1 MILVHHAMSTKPLNF
16 SDSFCCGATWLRAD
30 FHLHTRADKEFQYSG
45 DSGAFAEAYA
55 GGLAAAGIRVGVITN
70 HNKFD
75 LDEFKALR
83 REARKQGVFLLPGVE
98 LSVNDGA
105 NGVHT
110 LVIFSER
117 WIEEGNYIAQFLNV
131 AFTGK
136 LPADYERENGR
147 SNDSILET
155 LAKLEKFERDYFVI
169 FAHVEQG
176 SGLWAELDG
185 GRIGDLGRN
194 ELFRQ
199 RVLGFQKVRTQD
211 KADAKCQVKV
221 KQWLD
226 DWYPAEVEGSDCK
239 AIEQIGKGERRFLKL
254 GDLSFEAVQYALLD
268 HANRV
273 AEKPPVAKH
282 SHVRSISFEGG
293 VLNGREVC
301 FASGLNTLIGIRGS
315 GKSSIIECLRYALD
329 IPFGEKSADREYKQG
344 LVSHT
349 LGSGGK
355 IVVRAVDLHGQDYE
369 IRRILG
375 DPPDVFF
382 GGTRTP
388 GVSIRET
395 VLRRPLYF
403 GQKDLSNTGEG
414 FEHDLVEK
422 LVGEKLDG
430 IRRRIAEQKGRVAEV
445 VRRLVKLSNVAEQ
458 QREYLQK
465 KQDAEF
471 RLKVFREHGV
481 EEKLQRQLDF
491 AADAR
496 RIREAVERAIA
507 FLDGARGVIDGHED
521 ELANVQRHRSAQNE
535 AFFAEFFAIFAAFPA
550 MLAGLKEAVRGG
562 QAKLNELQAKAQEFD
577 AVMKGNQEEFAAIE
591 RRLAEEL
598 KQKGQASIRPDEFLQ
613 LQKALEQATQM
624 LAALTKQTETRE
636 KNRQEL
642 LAELGSLNDLWHEEF
657 LAVKGELDKINA
669 RHTSLAIEPRFK
681 GDKDAMLEFAK
692 DVFRG
697 SRIRESTL
705 KNLVD
710 EFADFGAMYRDWA
723 KVKELAGTN
732 PEVFEDYFRKNFET
746 LAQWQPPNRFVIRYR
761 GKELKEHSLGQR
773 ASALMLF
780 VLSQHE
786 NDLVIIDQPEDDL
799 DNQTIY
805 ADVITLIRE
814 MKPQMQFIFA
824 THNAN
829 FPVLGDAEQ
838 VHSCRYGEAG
848 IAVESG
854 GIDNAGIQKEIVDIL
869 EGGEEAFK
877 KRKDIYTLWKPQS

>member
-1 MILVHHAMSTKPLNF
+1 MSTSPPKSGLF
-16 SDSFCCGATWLRAD
+16 RHGATWLRAD

-45 DSGAFAEAYA
+45 DPGAFAEGYA
-55 GGLAAAGIRVGVITN
+55 KGMAAAGIRIGVITN

-75 LDEFKALR
+75 FDEFKALR
-83 REARKQGVFLLPGVE
+83 REARKCGVLLLAGVE

-105 NGVHT
+105 NGVHA
-110 LVIFSER
+110 LVVFSEA
-117 WIEEGNYIAQFLNV
+117 WIEKGNYVGQFQNV
-131 AFTGK
+131 AFQGK

-176 SGLWAELDG
+176 SGLFGELDG

-199 RVLGFQKVRTQD
+199 RTLGFQKVRTHD
-211 KADAKCQVKV
+211 KPDAKCRVKV
-221 KQWLD
+221 KQWLGE
-226 DWYPAEVEGSDCK
+226 WYPAEVEGSDCK
-239 AIEQIGKGERRFLKL
+239 AIEQIGKGQPCFLKL
-254 GDLSFEAVQYALLD
+254 GDLTFEAVQFALLD

-273 AEKPPVAKH
+273 TKGPPAAKH
-282 SHVRSISFEGG
+282 SHIRSIAFEGG
-293 VLNGREVC
+293 ALNGREVC

-315 GKSSIIECLRYALD
+315 GKSSIIECIRYALD

-344 LVSHT
+344 LVAHT

-355 IVVRAVDLHGQDYE
+355 IVLLAVDQHGQGYE

-388 GVSIRET
+388 GVSIRDT

-414 FEHDLVEK
+414 FERDLVEK

-430 IRRRIAEQKGRVAEV
+430 IRRRIGEQKGRVAEA
-445 VRRLVKLSNVAEQ
+445 VRRVVKLSNVAEQ
-458 QREYLQK
+458 QREYQQK
-465 KQDAEF
+465 KQDSEF

-491 AADAR
+491 ATDAR
-496 RIREAVERAIA
+496 RLREAVERASA
-507 FLDGARGVIDGHED
+507 FLDALRGVIDEHED

-535 AFFAEFFAIFAAFPA
+535 AFFAEFFAIFASFHA
-550 MLAGLKEAVRGG
+550 MLSALKDNVQTG
-562 QAKLNELQAKAQEFD
+562 QGKFGELQAKAAEFG
-577 AVMKGNQEEFAAIE
+577 AVTKANQEEFAAIE
-591 RRLAEEL
+591 RKLAEEL
-598 KQKGQASIRPDEFLQ
+598 KQKGQASIRPDEFL
-613 LQKALEQATQM
+613 LLRKTLDQATQM
-624 LAALTKQTETRE
+624 LNALAKQTESRDRH
-636 KNRQEL
+636 RQEL
-642 LAELGSLNDLWHEEF
+642 LAELGGLNDLWHEEY
-657 LAVKGELDKINA
+657 LAVKSELDKINT
-669 RHTSLAIEPRFK
+669 RHTSLAIEADFK
-681 GDKDAMLEFAK
+681 GDKDAMLAFAK
-692 DVFRG
+692 DIFRG
-697 SRIRESTL
+697 SGIHGGTL
-705 KNLVD
+705 DNIVKA
-710 EFADFGAMYRDWA
+710 FADFGAMYRDWP
-723 KVKELAGTN
+723 KVRELAGSR
-732 PEVFEDYFRKNFET
+732 PDVFEDYFRRNFET
-746 LAQWQPPNRFVIRYR
+746 FAQWQPPNRFVIRYR

-780 VLSQHE
+780 VLSQQE
-786 NDLVIIDQPEDDL
+786 NDVVIIDQPEDDL

-838 VHSCRYGEAG
+838 VHSCRYGEQR
-848 IAVESG
+848 ISVESG

-869 EGGEEAFK
+869 EGGEEAFR

>member
-1 MILVHHAMSTKPLNF
+1 MSTSPPDLSNLF
-16 SDSFCCGATWLRAD
+16 RHGAAWLRVD
-30 FHLHTRADKEFQYSG
+30 FHLHTRADKEFQYAG
-45 DSGAFAEAYA
+45 EPGAFAEAYA
-55 GGLAAAGIRVGVITN
+55 KGLVASGIRLGVITN

-83 REARKQGVFLLPGVE
+83 REARKSGVHLLPGVE

-105 NGVHT
+105 KGVHA

-147 SNDSILET
+147 SNDSIPET
-155 LAKLEKFERDYFVI
+155 LAKLEKFERDYFVV
-169 FAHVEQG
+169 FAHVEYD
-176 SGLWAELDG
+176 SGLWKELEG

-199 RVLGFQKVRTQD
+199 RTLGFQKVRTID
-211 KADAKCQVKV
+211 KPDAKCRAKV
-221 KQWLD
+221 KHWLG

-239 AIEQIGKGERRFLKL
+239 AIEEIGKGRPCFLKL
-254 GDLSFEAVQYALLD
+254 GDLGFEAVHYALLD
-268 HANRV
+268 HVNRV
-273 AEKPPVAKH
+273 AAEPPVAKH
-282 SHVRSISFEGG
+282 SHVRSISFAGG
-293 VLNGREVC
+293 ALNGREIC

-355 IVVRAVDLHGQDYE
+355 IVVHAVDQHGQNYE

-382 GGTRTP
+382 DGTRTP

-414 FEHDLVEK
+414 FERDLVEK

-430 IRRRIAEQKGRVAEV
+430 IRRRIAEQKERVAEI
-445 VRRLVKLSNVAEQ
+445 VRRVVKLSNVAEQ
-458 QREYLQK
+458 QREYQQK
-465 KQDAEF
+465 KQDAEH
-471 RLKVFREHGV
+471 RLKVFRDHGV

-491 AADAR
+491 TTDGV
-496 RIREAVERAIA
+496 RIREAVGYAGV
-507 FLDGARGVIDGHED
+507 FLDSVRGVINGVED
-521 ELANVQRHRSAQNE
+521 DLANVQRHRSVQNE
-535 AFFAEFFAIFAAFPA
+535 AFFAEFFAIFSAFPA
-550 MLAGLKEAVRGG
+550 MLAGLKESVRAG
-562 QAKLNELQAKAQEFD
+562 QMKLGELQAKGRDFD
-577 AVMKGNQEEFAAIE
+577 AVMKANQEEFAAIE
-591 RRLAEEL
+591 RRLADEL
-598 KQKGQASIRPDEFLQ
+598 KVKGQASIRPDEFLQ
-613 LQKALEQATQM
+613 LRKALEQATQM
-624 LAALTKQTETRE
+624 LTALGKQTETRE

-642 LAELGSLNDLWHEEF
+642 LAELGKLNDLWHEEF
-657 LAVKGELDKINA
+657 MAVKAALDKINA
-669 RHTSLAIEPRFK
+669 RHTSLSIEPEFK
-681 GDKDAMLEFAK
+681 GDKAAMLAFTR

-705 KNLVD
+705 DNLVKA
-710 EFADFGAMYRDWA
+710 FADFGSIYRDWA
-723 KVKELAGTN
+723 KARELAGNN

-761 GKELKEHSLGQR
+761 GKELREHSLGQR
-773 ASALMLF
+773 SSALMLF
-780 VLSQHE
+780 VLSQQE
-786 NDLVIIDQPEDDL
+786 NDVVIIDQPEDDL

-838 VHSCRYGEAG
+838 VHSCRYGEDG
-848 IAVESG
+848 ISVGSG
-854 GIDNAGIQKEIVDIL
+854 ALDNAGIQKEIVDIL
-869 EGGEEAFK
+869 EGGEEAFR

>member
-1 MILVHHAMSTKPLNF
+1 MSTSSLNF
-16 SDSFCCGATWLRAD
+16 SDLFRFGATWHRAD

-45 DSGAFAEAYA
+45 DPGAFAEEYVS
-55 GGLAAAGIRVGVITN
+55 GLAAAGIRAGVITN

-110 LVIFSER
+110 LVVFSER
-117 WIEEGNYIAQFLNV
+117 WIEDGNYIAQFLNV

-176 SGLWAELDG
+176 SGLWEELDG

-199 RVLGFQKVRTQD
+199 RALGFQKVRTHD
-211 KADAKCQVKV
+211 KPDAKCRVKV
-221 KQWLD
+221 KQWLG

-239 AIEQIGKGERRFLKL
+239 AIEQIGNGKPCFLKL

-268 HANRV
+268 HASRL
-273 AEKPPVAKH
+273 ATEPPVAKH
-282 SHVRSISFEGG
+282 SHVRSVSFEGG
-293 VLNGREVC
+293 ALNGREVC

-315 GKSSIIECLRYALD
+315 GKSSIIESLRYALD

-355 IVVRAVDLHGQDYE
+355 VVVRAVDQHGQSYE
-369 IRRILG
+369 VRRILG

-382 GGTRTP
+382 DGTRTP

-414 FEHDLVEK
+414 FERDLVEK

-430 IRRRIAEQKGRVAEV
+430 IRRRIAEQKSRVAEV

-458 QREYLQK
+458 QREYQQK

-481 EEKLQRQLDF
+481 EQKLQRQLDF
-491 AADAR
+491 TADGR
-496 RIREAVERAIA
+496 RVREAIERADE
-507 FLDGARGVIDGHED
+507 FLDALRGVIDGHED

-535 AFFAEFFAIFAAFPA
+535 AFFAEFLTIFSAFPA
-550 MLAGLKEAVRGG
+550 MLAGLKESVRAG
-562 QAKLNELQAKAQEFD
+562 QAKLGELQVKGREFD
-577 AVMKGNQEEFAAIE
+577 AVMKANQEEFAAIE

-598 KQKGQASIRPDEFLQ
+598 KEKGQASIRPDEFLQ
-613 LQKALEQATQM
+613 LRKTLEQATQM
-624 LAALTKQTETRE
+624 LTALSKQTETRE

-642 LAELGSLNDLWHEEF
+642 LTELGSLNDLWHEEYM
-657 LAVKGELDKINA
+657 AVKAELDKINA
-669 RHTSLAIEPRFK
+669 RHTSLAIEPEFK
-681 GDKDAMLEFAK
+681 GDKDAMLAFTK

-697 SRIRESTL
+697 SRIRENTL
-705 KNLVD
+705 DNLVKG
-710 EFADFGAMYRDWA
+710 FADFGAMYREWA
-723 KVKELAGTN
+723 KVRELAGSN

-746 LAQWQPPNRFVIRYR
+746 LAQWQPPNCFVIRYR

-780 VLSQHE
+780 VLSQQE

-838 VHSCRYGEAG
+838 VHSCRYGASG
-848 IAVESG
+848 ISVESG

>member
-1 MILVHHAMSTKPLNF
+1 MSNSPVIQSEIF
-16 SDSFCCGATWLRAD
+16 RFGAVWLRAD
-30 FHLHTRADKEFQYSG
+30 FHLHTKADKEFQHSG
-45 DSGAFAEAYA
+45 DPEGFAEEYA
-55 GGLAAAGIRVGVITN
+55 TTLESAGIRVGVIAN

-83 REARKQGVFLLPGVE
+83 RAARKHGVFLLPGVE

-110 LVIFSER
+110 LVVFSED
-117 WIEEGNYIAQFLNV
+117 WIQEGNYVAQFLSV
-131 AFTGK
+131 VFKGK
-136 LPADYERENGR
+136 LAADYERENGR
-147 SNDSILET
+147 SNDSIIGT
-155 LAKLEKFERDYFVI
+155 LTELEKFERDYFVI

-176 SGLWAELDG
+176 SGLWEELDG

-194 ELFRQ
+194 ELFR
-199 RVLGFQKVRTQD
+199 RRTLGFQKVRTHD
-211 KADAKCQVKV
+211 KPDAKCRMKV
-221 KQWLD
+221 KQWLGD
-226 DWYPAEVEGSDCK
+226 GYPAEVEGSDCK
-239 AIEQIGKGERRFLKL
+239 AIDQIGKGRTCFLKL

-268 HANRV
+268 RLNRV
-273 AEKPPVAKH
+273 APEPPVAKH
-282 SHVRSISFEGG
+282 SHVLSVAFEGG
-293 VLNGREVC
+293 ALNGREVC

-329 IPFGEKSADREYKQG
+329 VPFGEKSADREYKQG

-355 IVVRAVDLHGQDYE
+355 IVVRAVDQHGQNYE

-414 FEHDLVEK
+414 FERDLVEK
-422 LVGEKLDG
+422 LVGEKLDD
-430 IRRRIAEQKGRVAEV
+430 IRRRIAEQKARVAEV

-491 AADAR
+491 TADAR
-496 RIREAVERAIA
+496 RIREAVERAA
-507 FLDGARGVIDGHED
+507 GFLEAVRGVIDGHED
-521 ELANVQRHRSAQNE
+521 ELVNVQRHRSAQNE
-535 AFFAEFFAIFAAFPA
+535 AFFAEFFAIFSAFPM
-550 MLAGLKEAVRGG
+550 MLAGLKESVRGG
-562 QAKLNELQAKAQEFD
+562 QAKLSELQAKAREFD
-577 AVMKGNQEEFAAIE
+577 TVMKANQEEFAAIE

-598 KQKGQASIRPDEFLQ
+598 KQKGQASVRPDEFLQ

-624 LAALTKQTETRE
+624 LTALNKQTETRD
-636 KNRQEL
+636 KNRREL
-642 LAELGSLNDLWHEEF
+642 LNELGTLNDLWHEEYK
-657 LAVKGELDKINA
+657 AVEAELNKINA
-669 RHTSLAIEPRFK
+669 RHTSLAIEPKFK

-697 SRIRESTL
+697 SRIRENTL

-723 KVKELAGTN
+723 KVKDLAGAN
-732 PEVFEDYFRKNFET
+732 PEVFDEYFRKNFET

-786 NDLVIIDQPEDDL
+786 NDLVVIDQPEDDL

-838 VHSCRYGEAG
+838 VHSCRYGESG